1 MRLPTLPFQI
11 RSLRRLL
18 PAAGLLL
25 LFLAP
30 MALLVERDGYGSDR
44 GAGEMAVP
52 AVDAFSQTGPFALG
66 AADLERSSWSWARA
80 KDLSAD
86 IWEAQLPG
94 EGVYAS
100 YYCGCAIERRG
111 SSGGRVDLDSCG
123 YVPRSNPERASR
135 LEWEHVVP
143 ASILGRRRSCW
154 TQGAAQCVD
163 RAGVAFRGRDCCMIA
178 DPAFALAATDP
189 VNLVPAV
196 GELNG
201 DRSNY
206 PFGRLG
212 SRGQSYGSCPVRI
225 DTNAGI
231 VEPPVSLRG
240 DIARIHA
247 YMSRA
252 YGLRLPRA
260 TAQTYR
266 DWILAD
272 PVSAEEIRINQAIA
286 MSGHRANPFVL
297 SPGFGAVP
305 ETISQPTP

>member
-11 RSLRRLL
+11 RSLRRLF
-18 PAAGLLL
+18 PAAGILL

-30 MALLVERDGYGSDR
+30 VALLTERGDKGTQKDP
-44 GAGEMAVP
+44 GEITAVAIDP
-52 AVDAFSQTGPFALG
+52 FTQAGPFALG
-66 AADLERSSWSWARA
+66 PADIERTGWSWSRA
-80 KDLSAD
+80 KDLAAE

-100 YYCGCAIERRG
+100 FYCGCAIERRG
-111 SSGGRVDLDSCG
+111 STGGTVNLESCG
-123 YVPRSNPERASR
+123 YTPRSNPERASR

-143 ASILGRRRSCW
+143 ASILGRGRSCW

-163 RAGVAFRGRDCCMIA
+163 RAGLAFRGRDCCMIA
-178 DPAFALAATDP
+178 DPAFAMAATDP

-206 PFGRLG
+206 PFGLLG

-297 SPGFGAVP
+297 SPGFGTVP